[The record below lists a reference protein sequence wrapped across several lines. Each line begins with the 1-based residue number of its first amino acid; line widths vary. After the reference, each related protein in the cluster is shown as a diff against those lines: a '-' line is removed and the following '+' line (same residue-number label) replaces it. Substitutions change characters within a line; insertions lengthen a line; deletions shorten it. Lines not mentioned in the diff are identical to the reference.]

1 MISIDTVYQ
10 KVLAIANKEQRGYI
24 TPQEFN
30 LLAEQA
36 QMLIFEQYFYDL
48 NQFNRAGGNGMEYG
62 DMMNILEEKI
72 SFFEKYGQDLNGN
85 TANRGILPAEC
96 YRLGQVQFGTFNT
109 DSVIVEKIR
118 VKDLAQILST
128 PLTAPTLAR
137 PIYVR
142 SDNSN
147 HELELYPTTFSA
159 NNRMDE
165 VTVNYIRKPITPK
178 WTYTIVNEQALY
190 NGSASDKKDFEIHA
204 SDEEDLV
211 YKILELSGIIMNKPG
226 LVQLA
231 GNEEQQGVQNEKM

>member
-72 SFFEKYGQDLNGN
+72 SLFEKYNQDLASN
-85 TANRGILPAEC
+85 TANRGKLPADC
-96 YRLGQVQFGTFNT
+96 YRLGQVQFGTFNGAN
-109 DSVIVEKIR
+109 VVVEKLNI
-118 VKDLAQILST
+118 KDLNQILNT
-128 PLTAPTLAR
+128 ALTAPTLTR
-137 PIYVR
+137 PVYIR
-142 SDNSN
+142 SKTTSYDI
-147 HELELYPTTFSA
+147 ELYPTTFSA
-159 NNRMDE
+159 NNRMDD
-165 VTVNYIRKPITPK
+165 VTVNYVRQPLVPK

-190 NGSASDKKDFEIHA
+190 NGSAADKQDFELHP
-204 SDEEDLV
+204 SDQEDLV

-231 GNEEQQGVQNEKM
+231 DKEEMQGVQNEKM

>member
-1 MISIDTVYQ
+1 MISIDRVYQ
-10 KVLAIANKEQRGYI
+10 KVLTLANKEQRGYI

-30 LLAEQA
+30 LLADQA
-36 QMLIFEQYFYDL
+36 QMDIFEQYFYDL

-109 DSVIVEKIR
+109 DSVIVEKIK

-147 HELELYPTTFSA
+147 HELELYPTSFSSS
-159 NNRMDE
+159 NRMDN

-190 NGSASDKKDFEIHA
+190 NSSAADHQNFELHA
-204 SDEEDLV
+204 SEEQELV
-211 YKILELSGIIMNKPG
+211 FSILELAGITVNKPG
-226 LVQLA
+226 IVQLSDKE
-231 GNEEQQGVQNEKM
+231 NMQDDQNQKM

>member
-48 NQFNRAGGNGMEYG
+48 NQFNRAGGNGMEYA
-62 DMMNILEEKI
+62 DMMSILEEKVAV
-72 SFFEKYGQDLNGN
+72 FEKQNIDMSAVSGS
-85 TANRGILPAEC
+85 TATLPTNI
-96 YRLGQVQFGTFNT
+96 YRLGTVFYNNGT
-109 DSVIVEKIR
+109 DSIIVEKVSNQEIQR
-118 VKDLAQILST
+118 MNQASLYK
-128 PLTAPTLAR
+128 PTEAR
-137 PIYVR
+137 PVYTRASETKIVI
-142 SDNSN
+142 
-147 HELELYPTTFSA
+147 YPTSA
-159 NNRMDE
+159 TPAYSTSSLNCNNIVKPE
-165 VTVNYIRKPITPK
+165 VLK

-190 NGSASDKKDFEIHA
+190 NGSAADKQDFQLHPSDQ
-204 SDEEDLV
+204 EDLV

-231 GNEEQQGVQNEKM
+231 DKEEMQGVQNEKM

>member
-48 NQFNRAGGNGMEYG
+48 NQFNRAGGNGMEYA
-62 DMMNILEEKI
+62 DMMNILEEKVAV
-72 SFFEKYGQDLNGN
+72 FEKQNIDMSAVSGS
-85 TANRGILPAEC
+85 TATLPTNI
-96 YRLGQVQFGTFNT
+96 YRLGTVFYNNGT
-109 DSVIVEKIR
+109 DSIIVEKVSNQEIQR
-118 VKDLAQILST
+118 MNQASLYK
-128 PLTAPTLAR
+128 PTEAR
-137 PIYVR
+137 PVYTRASETKIVI
-142 SDNSN
+142 
-147 HELELYPTTFSA
+147 YPTSA
-159 NNRMDE
+159 TPAYSTSSLNCNNI
-165 VTVNYIRKPITPK
+165 VKPGVPK

-190 NGSASDKKDFEIHA
+190 NGSAADKQDFQLHPSDQ
-204 SDEEDLV
+204 EDLV

-231 GNEEQQGVQNEKM
+231 DKEEMQGVQNEKM

>member
-10 KVLAIANKEQRGYI
+10 KVLAIANKEQRGYL

-36 QMLIFEQYFYDL
+36 QMDVFEQYFYDL
-48 NQFNRAGGNGMEYG
+48 NQFNRAGGNGTEYG

-72 SFFEKYGQDLNGN
+72 SLFEKYNQDLNGN
-85 TANRGILPAEC
+85 TANRGILPTEC
-96 YRLGQVQFGTFNT
+96 YRLGQVQFGAFNST
-109 DSVIVEKIR
+109 SVVVEKIR
-118 VKDLAQILST
+118 VKDLAQILSA
-128 PLTAPTLAR
+128 PLTSPTLAR
-137 PIYVR
+137 PVYVR
-142 SDNSN
+142 SNNSN

-165 VTVNYIRKPITPK
+165 VTVNYVRQPLTPK

-190 NGSASDKKDFEIHA
+190 NASAAGRQDFEIHK
-204 SDEEDLV
+204 SDEEELI
-211 YKILELSGIIMNKPG
+211 YKILELAGIIMNKPG

-231 GNEEQQGVQNEKM
+231 DKEDTQNIQNEKS

>member
-1 MISIDTVYQ
+1 M
-10 KVLAIANKEQRGYI
+10 
-24 TPQEFN
+24 
-30 LLAEQA
+30 
-36 QMLIFEQYFYDL
+36 
-48 NQFNRAGGNGMEYG
+48 
-62 DMMNILEEKI
+62 
-72 SFFEKYGQDLNGN
+72 
-85 TANRGILPAEC
+85 
-96 YRLGQVQFGTFNT
+96 GQVQFGTFNT

-118 VKDLAQILST
+118 VKDLAQILSA

-147 HELELYPTTFSA
+147 HELELYPTTFSSS
-159 NNRMDE
+159 NRMDQ

-190 NGSASDKKDFEIHA
+190 NGSASDKQDFEIHA

-231 GNEEQQGVQNEKM
+231 GNEEQQGIQNEKA

>member
-62 DMMNILEEKI
+62 DMMSILEEKV
-72 SFFEKYGQDLNGN
+72 SLFEKYNQDLASN
-85 TANRGILPAEC
+85 TANRGKLPDDC
-96 YRLGQVQFGTFNT
+96 YRLGQVQFGSFN
-109 DSVIVEKIR
+109 SANVVVEKLNI
-118 VKDLAQILST
+118 KDLNEILNT
-128 PLTAPTLAR
+128 ALTAPTLTR
-137 PIYVR
+137 PVYIR
-142 SDNSN
+142 SKNTNYDI
-147 HELELYPTTFSA
+147 ELYPTTFSA
-159 NNRMDE
+159 SNRMDD
-165 VTVNYIRKPITPK
+165 VTINYIKKPITPK

-190 NGSASDKKDFEIHA
+190 NGSASDKQDFEIHA

-231 GNEEQQGVQNEKM
+231 GNEEQQGIQNEKA

>member
-30 LLAEQA
+30 LLADQA
-36 QMLIFEQYFYDL
+36 QNLVFEQYFYDL
-48 NQFNRAGGNGMEYG
+48 NQFNRAGGNGEEYS
-62 DMMNILEEKI
+62 DMMNILSEKL
-72 SFFEKYGQDLNGN
+72 SVFEKYNQDLNGN
-85 TANRGILPAEC
+85 TVNRGILPTEC
-96 YRLGQVQFGTFNT
+96 YRLGQVQFGTFNV
-109 DSVIVEKIR
+109 DSVVVEKIK
-118 VKDLAQILST
+118 VKDLAQILSS
-128 PLTAPTLAR
+128 PLTKPTLAR

-142 SDNSN
+142 ASNSN
-147 HELELYPTTFSA
+147 HEIELYPTTFGA

-165 VTVNYIRKPITPK
+165 VSVNYIRKPLEPN

-190 NGSASDKKDFEIHA
+190 NGSASGKQDFELHP

-231 GNEEQQGVQNEKM
+231 DKEESQGVQNEKM

>member
-10 KVLAIANKEQRGYI
+10 KVLAIANKEQRGYV

-109 DSVIVEKIR
+109 DSVVVEKIR
-118 VKDLAQILST
+118 VKDLAQILSA
-128 PLTAPTLAR
+128 PLTAPTLTR

-147 HELELYPTTFSA
+147 HELELYPTTFSSS
-159 NNRMDE
+159 NRMDN

-190 NGSASDKKDFEIHA
+190 NGSASDKQDFEIHA

-231 GNEEQQGVQNEKM
+231 GNEEQQGIQNEKA